1 MATASQ
7 NGTSV
12 NLFSFLDIMAA
23 TIGVQLIM
31 ILVVILGIS
40 DKTQKMQ
47 LLPEA
52 GSDQKKF
59 ANYILCD
66 GNRQV
71 ELLAPG
77 LRRTLPLDDP
87 GVAAFLK
94 DIQRRSESDY
104 LVFGVRPKGYA
115 DFIQLRKRAEA
126 LKLDLG
132 YEPINQDW
140 QVRLPEAIRSGRT

>member
-1 MATASQ
+1 MASANQ

-52 GSDQKKF
+52 GAAQKKF

-66 GNRQV
+66 GGQQLQ
-71 ELLAPG
+71 LLAPG
-77 LRRTLPLDDP
+77 LSRSVKLDDP
-87 GVAAFLK
+87 AVGQFLK
-94 DIQRRSESDY
+94 QIQSRSASDY
-104 LVFGVRPKGYA
+104 LVIGVRPKGYN
-115 DFIQLRKRAEA
+115 DFIKLRRRAEA
-126 LKLDLG
+126 LKLDMG

-140 QVRLPEAIRSGRT
+140 QVRLPEAIRAGRT

>member
-40 DKTQKMQ
+40 DKTQKIQ

-52 GSDQKKF
+52 GSAQKKF

-66 GNRQV
+66 GARQV

-77 LRRTLPLDDP
+77 FSRTVSMDDP
-87 GVAAFLK
+87 ALAAFLK
-94 DIQRRSESDY
+94 GIQQKSVSDY
-104 LVFGVRPKGYA
+104 LVFGVRPNGYR
-115 DFIQLRKRAEA
+115 DFLKLRQKAEA
-126 LKLDLG
+126 LKLDMG

-140 QVRLPEAIRSGRT
+140 HVRLPEAIRSGRT